1 MQFQT
6 RKTKHTN
13 KGSKLHM
20 KKSVKYTAVGLGI
33 IALFGTGTF
42 VGAGLDWK
50 SNAINSAYNELLE
63 TANTTNDELTSDVS
77 GDINKQVE
85 TQIADTVEQQQ
96 LELERLLEE
105 YYKLKLEGYTTSEEF
120 LSLEEQI
127 KTIRENVLESYKQ
140 RIDEAFV
147 GK

>member
-6 RKTKHTN
+6 RKTRHTN

-20 KKSVKYTAVGLGI
+20 KKTVKYTAVGLGI

-42 VGAGLDWK
+42 VGAGVDWK
-50 SNAINSAYNELLE
+50 STAINSAYNDLLA
-63 TANTTNDELTSDVS
+63 TANTTNTELTADVS

-105 YYKLKLEGYTTSEEF
+105 YYKMKLEGYTTSEEF
-120 LSLEEQI
+120 LELEQQI
-127 KTIRENVLESYKQ
+127 ITIRENVLDSFKK